1 MSYDLVIKNGVVIDG
16 SGMPRYR
23 GDVGVVGG
31 RIAAIGR
38 IRESAREVIDADGQ
52 VVAPGFVDGHT
63 HMDAQVFWDP
73 LGTCSCWHGVTSVVM
88 GNCGFTLAP
97 CAKPDRHLVVRN
109 LERAEDIASEAM
121 DAGIDWTWT
130 TFPEFLTAVDGL
142 PKGINYAGYVG
153 HSALRTYAMGE
164 RAFDKAAT
172 EDDLRAMERELREAL
187 TAGAMGFTTS
197 RSPSH
202 ETPDRRPVASRVANW
217 DEVRRLVGVMGE
229 MNAGIFE
236 IAGERFNDPA
246 GLRDY
251 HVRLRDLAV
260 DDGAAHHVGPLQPP
274 RGPDPLARRT
284 SPCSRRRRAPAA
296 GCSPRCTAARSPWCC
311 RSRRTCPSTGC
322 PCGRSCARC
331 RSTSRSAGCAIP
343 SCAHAWWPP
352 RASATSAR
360 PIGAEARAG
369 SYDWIFVMDTPTGP
383 HRSVADVARERGCDP
398 VEAMIDLA
406 LERDLDRF
414 FLQPIANEDQDH
426 ALELIK
432 HPRTAVT
439 FSDSGAHV
447 SQIMDASLQTHL
459 LAPLGARQ
467 AGAHARAGRAHA
479 VASTTPRTG
488 ASRTAGSSA
497 RALPPTSSSS
507 IPPRSVRRC
516 RKWRTTCPRGRGASF
531 SGRGASRPRS
541 STARSCCA
549 TASTRARCRAAC
561 CGDRSPES
569 SLDAIPAPAHL
580 TRGVRGLCLPTQDS
594 GAGGDAPRRGG
605 GRRGRGRRS
614 RAIGSSRRAGGRSR
628 AGRPGRRDRP
638 GPPGSRW
645 GCRAGRRH
653 S

>member
-1 MSYDLVIKNGVVIDG
+1 MAYDLVIKNGVVIDG

-23 GDVGVVGG
+23 GDVGVIGG
-31 RIAAIGR
+31 RIAAVGR

-97 CAKPDRHLVVRN
+97 CAKADRHLVVRN

-172 EDDLRAMERELREAL
+172 EDDLRAMERELRAAL

-260 DDGAAHHVGPLQPP
+260 ETGRPITWGLF
-274 RGPDPLARRT
+274 
-284 SPCSRRRRAPAA
+284 SRREDPTLWRTYIALLEETARAGGRMFAQVHSRALTVVLSFKTNLPFDRLPVWKELRALPLEEQKRRLRDPELRGRLVA
-296 GCSPRCTAARSPWCC
+296 AARE
-311 RSRRTCPSTGC
+311 RDER
-322 PCGRSCARC
+322 
-331 RSTSRSAGCAIP
+331 
-343 SCAHAWWPP
+343 
-352 RASATSAR
+352 R
-360 PIGAEARAG
+360 PIGAEARAA
-369 SYDWIFVMDTPTGP
+369 SYDWIFVMDSPTGP
-383 HRSVADVARERGCDP
+383 YRSVADVARERACDP

-426 ALELIK
+426 ALELIQ

-459 LAPLGARQ
+459 LAHWVRDKQALTLEQAVRMLSFDNATHWGFADRGLIREGFAADLVVFDPATVGPEMPEVAQDLPAGARRLVQ
-467 AGAHARAGRAHA
+467 RSRGFAATVVNGETVLRDGKH
-479 VASTTPRTG
+479 TG
-488 ASRTAGSSA
+488 A
-497 RALPPTSSSS
+497 L
-507 IPPRSVRRC
+507 
-516 RKWRTTCPRGRGASF
+516 
-531 SGRGASRPRS
+531 
-541 STARSCCA
+541 
-549 TASTRARCRAAC
+549 
-561 CGDRSPES
+561 
-569 SLDAIPAPAHL
+569 
-580 TRGVRGLCLPTQDS
+580 
-594 GAGGDAPRRGG
+594 
-605 GRRGRGRRS
+605 
-614 RAIGSSRRAGGRSR
+614 
-628 AGRPGRRDRP
+628 PGRLLR
-638 GPPGSRW
+638 GPLARV
-645 GCRAGRRH
+645 
-653 S
+653 

>member
-1 MSYDLVIKNGVVIDG
+1 MAYDLVIKNGVVIDG

-23 GDVGVVGG
+23 GDVGVIGG
-31 RIAAIGR
+31 RIAAVGR

-97 CAKPDRHLVVRN
+97 CAKSDRHLVVRN
-109 LERAEDIASEAM
+109 LERAEDIAGEAM

-172 EDDLRAMERELREAL
+172 EDDLRAMERELRAAL

-202 ETPDRRPVASRVANW
+202 ETPDRRPVASRVATW

-260 DDGAAHHVGPLQPP
+260 ETGRPITWGLF
-274 RGPDPLARRT
+274 
-284 SPCSRRRRAPAA
+284 SRREDPTLWRTYIALLEETARAGGRMFAQVHSRALTVVLSFKTNLPFDRLPVWKELRALPLEEQKRRLRDPKLRGRLVA
-296 GCSPRCTAARSPWCC
+296 AARE
-311 RSRRTCPSTGC
+311 RDER
-322 PCGRSCARC
+322 
-331 RSTSRSAGCAIP
+331 
-343 SCAHAWWPP
+343 
-352 RASATSAR
+352 R
-360 PIGAEARAG
+360 PIGAEARAA
-369 SYDWIFVMDTPTGP
+369 SYDWIFVMDSPTGP
-383 HRSVADVARERGCDP
+383 YRSVADVARERACDP

-426 ALELIK
+426 ALELIQ

-459 LAPLGARQ
+459 LAHWVRDKQALTLEQAVRMLSFDNATHWGFADRGLIREGFAADLVVFDPATVGPEMPEVAQDLPAGARRLVQ
-467 AGAHARAGRAHA
+467 RSRGFAATVVNGETVLRDGKH
-479 VASTTPRTG
+479 TG
-488 ASRTAGSSA
+488 A
-497 RALPPTSSSS
+497 L
-507 IPPRSVRRC
+507 
-516 RKWRTTCPRGRGASF
+516 
-531 SGRGASRPRS
+531 
-541 STARSCCA
+541 
-549 TASTRARCRAAC
+549 
-561 CGDRSPES
+561 
-569 SLDAIPAPAHL
+569 
-580 TRGVRGLCLPTQDS
+580 
-594 GAGGDAPRRGG
+594 
-605 GRRGRGRRS
+605 
-614 RAIGSSRRAGGRSR
+614 
-628 AGRPGRRDRP
+628 PGRLLR
-638 GPPGSRW
+638 GPLARV
-645 GCRAGRRH
+645 
-653 S
+653 